1 MTLTKEQKE
10 RYSRTLVLKD
20 FGEQDLEKVLRAT
33 VTVVGAGGLGSPAL
47 RLLTALG
54 FGKIRI
60 IDRDIVELSNLQR
73 QTVYNT
79 SDIGKPKAEAAA
91 ANLALLNPDVKL
103 EPMSISI
110 EMSNA
115 ADLLKGSEVIVD
127 GLDTIHSRQAI
138 NSASVA
144 LRIPYVFAG
153 AIEYYANLT
162 TFLPG
167 QTGCLHCMMGDAQD
181 NPQNTCAIAGVSPTV
196 LSVAA
201 AIEVQEALLVV
212 IGRQPQL
219 AGRLMSIDINNLSF
233 DFFQI
238 ERVQDCPVCSSPK
251 KAPKVKMDRPV
262 VNILCSSTFNVYPP
276 TAAAFDIAV
285 VADHARR
292 KYKVVQGPTFIRVD
306 LDNDVQITL
315 MKNGNGIVKGVD
327 TPEEAL
333 RLYEE
338 ITGRK

>member
-1 MTLTKEQKE
+1 MTLTNEQKE
-10 RYSRTLVLKD
+10 RYSRTLALKD
-20 FGEQDLEKVLRAT
+20 FGEQEMEKVVRAT
-33 VTVVGAGGLGSPAL
+33 VSVVGAGGLGSPAL

-54 FGKIRI
+54 VGKIRI

-73 QTVYNT
+73 QTAYNT

-91 ANLALLNPDVKL
+91 ANLGSLNPDVKF

-110 EMSNA
+110 EMNNA
-115 ADLLKGSEVIVD
+115 ADLLKGSDVIVD

-144 LRIPYVFAG
+144 LKIPYVFAG

-181 NPQNTCAIAGVSPTV
+181 NPQNTCAIAGVSPTL

-219 AGRLMSIDINNLSF
+219 SGRLMSIDMSNLSF

-251 KAPKVKMDRPV
+251 RAVKTKTDTPV
-262 VNILCSSTFNVYPP
+262 VNMLCSSTFNVYPL
-276 TAAAFDIAV
+276 TTVAFDIV
-285 VADHARR
+285 TVADRAKR
-292 KYKVVQGPTFIRVD
+292 KHNVVQEPTFIRVD

-315 MKNGNGIVKGVD
+315 MKNGNGIVKGVS

-333 RLYEE
+333 RVYEE